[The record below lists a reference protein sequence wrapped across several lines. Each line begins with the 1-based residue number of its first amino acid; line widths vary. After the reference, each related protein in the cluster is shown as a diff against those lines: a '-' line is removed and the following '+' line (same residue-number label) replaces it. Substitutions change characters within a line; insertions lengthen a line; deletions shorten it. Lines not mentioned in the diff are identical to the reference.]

1 MSRKIQ
7 LNQKQFAN
15 ICEMIAYHGTGAE
28 FDKFNHKKYLNT
40 GAKSQSFGWGT
51 YVTDDRYV
59 ALGYSNASK
68 DHMINMSSLGE
79 EIVNHLT
86 YMIVSKYGKYGI
98 SNSKAYE
105 FVERTVRSYENDF
118 DQVVNDID
126 WLEERLI
133 SNEKLKD
140 SVRLE
145 LKMQYDIL
153 WYLKYKFENQSFLYT
168 VEIPEDRGTNY
179 IGWYDMFSGSFMS
192 RVINGFLLLH
202 KKQLIAVATNDYTFR
217 EGLYNK
223 IQWMK
228 ENPENADK
236 MIELL
241 SKDGKYDTFF
251 GASYFNVERKGD
263 GRSIYLRLS
272 SLFGSPKA
280 ASLFLMQCG
289 FDGIKYPAGTIWKKP
304 DGAGDDAYNY
314 VIFDSNNVNII
325 KKERI

>member
-68 DHMINMSSLGE
+68 DHMINMSKLNDGTIDYIADELMS
-79 EIVNHLT
+79 
-86 YMIVSKYGKYGI
+86 KYGI
-98 SNSKAYE
+98 SANKAYD
-105 FVERTVRSYENDF
+105 FVEKTIRSYENDF
-118 DQVVNDID
+118 DQVVSDID
-126 WLEERLI
+126 WIEERLI
-133 SNEKLKD
+133 NDDDEKLKD

-153 WYLKYKFENQSFLYT
+153 WYLKYMFENQSFLYT

-179 IGWYDMFSGSFMS
+179 IGWYDMFPGNFMN
-192 RVINGFLLLH
+192 RVINGFLMLH
-202 KKQLIAVATNDYTFR
+202 KKELIAVAINDYTFR

-228 ENPENADK
+228 ENPEYADK

-241 SKDGKYDTFF
+241 SKDGEYDTFF
-251 GASYFNVERKGD
+251 GSTYFTVDRKGD
-263 GRSIYLRLS
+263 GRSIYLRLT

-289 FDGIKYPAGTIWKKP
+289 FDGIKYPAGTIWNKP
-304 DGAGDDAYNY
+304 DGAEDDACNY

-325 KKERI
+325 KKEKV